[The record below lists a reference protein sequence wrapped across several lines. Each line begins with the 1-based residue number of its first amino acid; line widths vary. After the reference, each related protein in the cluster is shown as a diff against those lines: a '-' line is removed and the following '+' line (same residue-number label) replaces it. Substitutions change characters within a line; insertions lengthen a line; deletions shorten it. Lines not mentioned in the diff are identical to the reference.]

1 MQLREIRWGSR
12 EYVAEVDLRYRLLR
26 EPLGLW
32 FSPKEL
38 EAEER
43 ERHFCAF
50 EGRRLV
56 ACVVARPLRPGVV
69 QLRQMAVEE
78 DRRGRGVG
86 RRLLDFAE
94 AELADSG
101 FTEAVLHARETAVGF
116 YQKAGY
122 AVEGD
127 PFEEVTLPHRLMRK
141 RLTPR

>member
-1 MQLREIRWGSR
+1 VQLREIRWGSR
-12 EYVAEVDLRYRLLR
+12 EYAAEVELRYRLLR
-26 EPLGLW
+26 QPLGLW
-32 FSPKEL
+32 FSPREL
-38 EAEER
+38 EAEES
-43 ERHFCAF
+43 ERHFGAF

-56 ACVVARPLRPGVV
+56 ACVVARPLGPGVV

-86 RRLLDFAE
+86 RLLLDFAE
-94 AELADSG
+94 AELAGSG

-116 YQKAGY
+116 YEKAGY
-122 AVEGD
+122 AVEGE